1 MTMNMKNHEVQSE
14 TGLVFWGDF
23 PTSNLLECG
32 AREQGVIPS
41 QQSFGAREKHIC
53 GDAEA

>member
-1 MTMNMKNHEVQSE
+1 MTMNMKNYEVQSE
-14 TGLVFWGDF
+14 TDLVFWDDF

-32 AREQGVIPS
+32 AREQGVVPS
-41 QQSFGAREKHIC
+41 QQSFGARENHIC